1 MCDRFYKLGYCV
13 SVRQIPTQRNFVVQ
27 SVSFFKKAAFF
38 ATMLIGLPLAFS
50 QIQKVQIE
58 PITFTQ

>member
-1 MCDRFYKLGYCV
+1 
-13 SVRQIPTQRNFVVQ
+13 VRQIPIRRNLNLVVQ
-27 SVSFFKKAAFF
+27 SVSFFKKAALF
-38 ATMLIGLPLAFS
+38 ATMLIGLPLAFA

>member
-1 MCDRFYKLGYCV
+1 MCDRFYKLGYSV
-13 SVRQIPTQRNFVVQ
+13 SVLQIPIRRNFVVQ
-27 SVSFFKKAAFF
+27 SVSFFKKAALF
-38 ATMLIGLPLAFS
+38 ATMLIGLPLAFA